1 MDRYIGKMLDNRY
14 EILEILGT
22 GGMSVVYKARCHLLN
37 RFVAIKILKEE
48 LAQDEELRK
57 RFHDESLAV
66 AMLSHPNIMAVYDV
80 SKSGDPDYIVMELL
94 DGITLKQYM
103 QQKGGVLTWQE
114 ALHFITQIM
123 KALRHAHSRGIIH
136 RDIKPQNIMVLRD
149 GSIKVADFGIA
160 RFTASQ
166 NTLTQEAL
174 GSVHYISPEQARGS
188 HIDARSDIYSA
199 GVVLYEMLTGRLPYE
214 GDSPVAVAIQHI
226 NSIPLSPRELNPNIP
241 EAMEQIT
248 LKAMAP
254 DADKRYRSAGEM
266 LADLDEFRKNPSVE
280 FDYQPVTLWKDA
292 PEPDEPTQV
301 LHTVKERRTDR
312 PQRRRETGESRDDRG
327 GSRKYLIAAILAV
340 LVFVGGIGAL
350 LWNNVVKDFWGS
362 EQTQST
368 QVPQLV
374 GHSWAEVQQ
383 DEDLNA
389 AFKLVLGGQ
398 EASDTYAE
406 GLISAQ
412 TPEADTEVTG
422 AKPTITVTVS
432 TGEDTDGDYIDL
444 VDVFNQEAQTAKRI
458 LTDAGFVVV
467 LNDEPSDK
475 VTEGYV
481 TRTEPMAGSMVLP
494 GSTVN
499 IYVSSGPVPSTV
511 TVPPFTT
518 LTLEEAIKQAKAFGL
533 NVGDTVEIESDEPA
547 GKVLYQSIAAGSQVE
562 EGSTISF
569 QVSKGPAA
577 QEPEV
582 GEMNSTVIRVGLPA
596 DGDTVTVRVEVGGEV
611 QYNETV
617 NISDGYVDVTLY
629 GSGSQLVDI
638 YFNDVL
644 SNTRSVDFG

>member
-1 MDRYIGKMLDNRY
+1 M
-14 EILEILGT
+14 
-22 GGMSVVYKARCHLLN
+22 
-37 RFVAIKILKEE
+37 
-48 LAQDEELRK
+48 
-57 RFHDESLAV
+57 
-66 AMLSHPNIMAVYDV
+66 
-80 SKSGDPDYIVMELL
+80 
-94 DGITLKQYM
+94 
-103 QQKGGVLTWQE
+103 
-114 ALHFITQIM
+114 
-123 KALRHAHSRGIIH
+123 
-136 RDIKPQNIMVLRD
+136 
-149 GSIKVADFGIA
+149 
-160 RFTASQ
+160 
-166 NTLTQEAL
+166 
-174 GSVHYISPEQARGS
+174 
-188 HIDARSDIYSA
+188 
-199 GVVLYEMLTGRLPYE
+199 
-214 GDSPVAVAIQHI
+214 
-226 NSIPLSPRELNPNIP
+226 
-241 EAMEQIT
+241 
-248 LKAMAP
+248 
-254 DADKRYRSAGEM
+254 
-266 LADLDEFRKNPSVE
+266 
-280 FDYQPVTLWKDA
+280 
-292 PEPDEPTQV
+292 
-301 LHTVKERRTDR
+301 
-312 PQRRRETGESRDDRG
+312 
-327 GSRKYLIAAILAV
+327 
-340 LVFVGGIGAL
+340 GGIGAL

-467 LNDEPSDK
+467 QNDEPSDK